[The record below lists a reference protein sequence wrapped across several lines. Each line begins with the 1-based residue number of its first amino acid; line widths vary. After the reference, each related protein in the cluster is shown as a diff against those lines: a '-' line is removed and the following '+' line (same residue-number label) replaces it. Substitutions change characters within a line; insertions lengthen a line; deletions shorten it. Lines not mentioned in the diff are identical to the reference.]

1 MLGALAGF
9 TEAERVEAAQ
19 MPELE
24 RWVLHRLAELD
35 AEVREGYA
43 KYDFQGVFQRLF
55 AFCTTD
61 LSAVYFDIR
70 KDALYCDAPMSLT
83 RRSCRTVMDIL
94 FHRLT
99 TWLAPV
105 LVFTMEEVW
114 LERFPGE
121 ASSVHLVDF
130 PETPEAWRDEA
141 LAAKWDTL
149 RDARRVV
156 TGALEVQR
164 TAKVIG
170 ASLEAAPEVF
180 VSPAMAALLGSVDFA
195 ELCITSDLAV
205 KTSAAP
211 EGAFALP
218 DLPGVAVVFHPA
230 QGAKCGRCW
239 KVLPDV
245 GTHKHPGTCQRC
257 SDALG

>member
-1 MLGALAGF
+1 M
-9 TEAERVEAAQ
+9 
-19 MPELE
+19 
-24 RWVLHRLAELD
+24 
-35 AEVREGYA
+35 
-43 KYDFQGVFQRLF
+43 
-55 AFCTTD
+55 
-61 LSAVYFDIR
+61 
-70 KDALYCDAPMSLT
+70 
-83 RRSCRTVMDIL
+83 L

-130 PETPEAWRDEA
+130 PETPKDWRDEA
-141 LAAKWDTL
+141 LAAKWDSL

-195 ELCITSDLAV
+195 ELCITSDV
-205 KTSAAP
+205 SVRAAEAP
-211 EGAFALP
+211 AGVFALP
-218 DLPGVAVVFHPA
+218 DVPGVAVLFHPA
-230 QGAKCGRCW
+230 RGTKCERCW

-245 GTHKHPGTCQRC
+245 GTHRHPGTCQRC

>member
-1 MLGALAGF
+1 M
-9 TEAERVEAAQ
+9 
-19 MPELE
+19 
-24 RWVLHRLAELD
+24 
-35 AEVREGYA
+35 
-43 KYDFQGVFQRLF
+43 
-55 AFCTTD
+55 D
-61 LSAVYFDIR
+61 L
-70 KDALYCDAPMSLT
+70 
-83 RRSCRTVMDIL
+83 L

-121 ASSVHLVDF
+121 GSSVHLVDF
-130 PETPEAWRDEA
+130 PATPKDWLDQA
-141 LAAKWDTL
+141 LAAKWDAL

-170 ASLEAAPEVF
+170 SSLEAAPEVF
-180 VSPAMAALLGSVDFA
+180 VSPALASLLGSVDFA
-195 ELCITSDLAV
+195 ELCITSDLV
-205 KTSAAP
+205 IRQSAAP
-211 EGAFALP
+211 EGAFALADVP
-218 DLPGVAVVFHPA
+218 DVAVLFHA
-230 QGAKCGRCW
+230 AKGAKCERCW

-245 GTHKHPGTCQRC
+245 GSHKHPGTCQRC